1 MPGSGYSIFN
11 MTMRKRKQFKKLIT
25 EIRKYQAYGD
35 YTLTDEQQ
43 LAVDKSA
50 ANKRN
55 FYEKSSRDQPVNNG
69 KQQVGNV
76 KIETQNENECQEEKI
91 EVIIMK
97 RYEVKTK
104 DVAIIAKDSLKNG
117 QVLWPKR

>member
-43 LAVDKSA
+43 LAVVKVRPTKGTFMKKVPETSQSIMV
-50 ANKRN
+50 
-55 FYEKSSRDQPVNNG
+55 SSKWG
-69 KQQVGNV
+69 
-76 KIETQNENECQEEKI
+76 T
-91 EVIIMK
+91 
-97 RYEVKTK
+97 
-104 DVAIIAKDSLKNG
+104 
-117 QVLWPKR
+117 